1 MMLAYPETRW
11 KVSGL
16 PTRYVFDWKLL
27 SAFSRAAAVVLM
39 LFMGTSI
46 AAAEADLIQE
56 STLLDVEINGKAV
69 KLEAFI
75 VREAGTGAP
84 LPIAIFTHGET
95 PKTEVRARMKASN
108 FRVLAR
114 DLARRGWL
122 AVVVLRR
129 GYGTSKVTG
138 APYKRPRC
146 RNRDYGPSIEA
157 HTDDLEAALK
167 AIARRPDADSTRIVA
182 MGLSAGGMAALN
194 LGTRDVSG
202 LKAVVNF
209 SGGILTTVQGGR
221 KPGPKTC
228 RKADLVKWLSKL
240 GNRQKVPTL
249 WLYAENDKLFS
260 PEFVRQMHAA
270 YSQAG
275 GDAELHQFSSV
286 GKDGHYLL
294 THVDGVMQWLPA
306 ADEFFRKHA
315 LSTFDVAPME
325 AALAKFSLKERER
338 AVAKRYY
345 GRHSEKVLAISPSGS
360 RVVAQF
366 GANSLKEAEA
376 KALDICKDKAG
387 EECRIL
393 WRNFEVVSPEQP

>member
-1 MMLAYPETRW
+1 MRIVVAVFALA
-11 KVSGL
+11 VGS
-16 PTRYVFDWKLL
+16 
-27 SAFSRAAAVVLM
+27 
-39 LFMGTSI
+39 SI
-46 AAAEADLIQE
+46 ATAEADLIE
-56 STLLDVEINGKAV
+56 ENTLLDVEINGKAA

-75 VREAGTGAP
+75 AKEAGTTAP

-95 PKTEVRARMKASN
+95 PKTEVRARMKAVN

-114 DLARRGWL
+114 DWARRGWL

-129 GYGTSKVTG
+129 GYGMSKVVGT
-138 APYKRPRC
+138 PYKRPQC

-167 AIARRPDADSTRIVA
+167 AIARRPGVDSTRILA

-194 LGTRDVSG
+194 LGTRNFSG

-209 SGGILTTVQGGR
+209 SGGILTTVQGGK

-228 RKADLVKWLSKL
+228 RKADLVKWLARLGSK
-240 GNRQKVPTL
+240 QKLPTL

-260 PEFVRQMHAA
+260 PKFVREMYSA

-275 GDAELHQFSSV
+275 GDAELHHFGSV
-286 GKDGHYLL
+286 GKDGHSLL
-294 THVDGVMQWLPA
+294 THIEGVMNWLPA
-306 ADEFFRKHA
+306 TDHFLREHG
-315 LSTFDVAPME
+315 LSTYDVAPME
-325 AALAKFSLKERER
+325 AALAKFKLKERER

-360 RVVAQF
+360 RVVTQF
-366 GANSLKEAEA
+366 GANSIKDAEA
-376 KALDICKDKAG
+376 KALNMCEDKAG
-387 EECRIL
+387 EKCRIL
-393 WRNFEVVSPEQP
+393 WRNFEVVSSRQP